1 MSIALLSR
9 MARAVSLRLYE
20 VLHCYL
26 RDEAGALPITTGYL
40 MVTLAASIPIGFALY
55 SIYEGLC
62 QAGTFASFILGL
74 F

>member
-1 MSIALLSR
+1 MG
-9 MARAVSLRLYE
+9 RAVSIRFTEL
-20 VLHCYL
+20 LHSFI

-40 MVTLAASIPIGFALY
+40 MVTLAASIPLGFAFY

-62 QAGTFASFILGL
+62 GAGSSASFILGL